1 MLAAACIDQAFK
13 SPTCSQHNVLRAGG
27 HVQGSPFQ
35 CQVTAGEGD
44 ASSSRLY
51 GPGLQAIQLG
61 KPSSLFLQLADQWGN
76 TSAASDLV
84 ASGIK
89 VYSCRCHCIAC
100 SCGFAFASQVV
111 SKTHSPVPGVKQPV
125 G

>member
-1 MLAAACIDQAFK
+1 M
-13 SPTCSQHNVLRAGG
+13 

-35 CQVTAGEGD
+35 SFINPGEAD

-76 TSAASDLV
+76 KVASVDLA

-89 VYSCRCHCIAC
+89 VNTAGVLSLC
-100 SCGFAFASQVV
+100 SCCCCC
-111 SKTHSPVPGVKQPV
+111 
-125 G
+125 